1 MALLIVDL
9 DKHIGNA
16 RAGPS
21 RPQGA
26 SANALSSFR
35 AVPKVPS

>member
-16 RAGPS
+16 KAWHDTFGK
-21 RPQGA
+21 
-26 SANALSSFR
+26 SSPLQEVDI
-35 AVPKVPS
+35 ATGY